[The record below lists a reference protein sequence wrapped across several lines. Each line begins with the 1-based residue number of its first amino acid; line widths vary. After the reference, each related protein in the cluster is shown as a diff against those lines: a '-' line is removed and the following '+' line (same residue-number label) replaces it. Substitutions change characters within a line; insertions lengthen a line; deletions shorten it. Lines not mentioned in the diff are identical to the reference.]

1 MPFWPFNR
9 PPPSLRIRQLRRDV
23 DELNAELVDIRETQ
37 ESIFAAVKRIQGK
50 TYRRK
55 RAEIEAEQ
63 PAAPET
69 TDGEQPTGSDIVSG
83 PQLPGRW
90 KTPELLERAAKLRG
104 R

>member
-9 PPPSLRIRQLRRDV
+9 PPPSLRVRQLRRDV
-23 DELNAELVDIRETQ
+23 DELTAELVDVRETM

-63 PAAPET
+63 PAVPEA
-69 TDGEQPTGSDIVSG
+69 TDGEQPTGSDVAAG
-83 PQLPGRW
+83 PQLLGQW
-90 KTPELLERAAKLRG
+90 KTPELRERAAKLRG